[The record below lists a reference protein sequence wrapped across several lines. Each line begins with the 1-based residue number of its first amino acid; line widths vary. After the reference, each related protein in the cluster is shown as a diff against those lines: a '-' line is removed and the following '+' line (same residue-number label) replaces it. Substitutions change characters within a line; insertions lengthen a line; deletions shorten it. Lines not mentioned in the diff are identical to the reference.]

1 MSKKKVKAGHRRFL
15 AGILPEDD
23 AGLQSVETEKAK
35 LVTWK
40 ATLKD
45 QLDKILPLDKAIL
58 AELVAKEESTE
69 DEVAEEISRTASLK
83 AETTQRLVAIE
94 EKLTALNVLPSA
106 SAMISP
112 PASNPQNV
120 TENAAS
126 PGTSANS
133 KTARVNLPKLE
144 VRKFVA
150 KIEE

>member
-1 MSKKKVKAGHRRFL
+1 MSKKKVRAGHRRFL
-15 AGILPEDD
+15 VGILPEVD
-23 AGLQSVETEKAK
+23 AGLQNIETEKAK

-40 ATLKD
+40 ATLKE

-94 EKLTALNVLPSA
+94 EKLTALNVLSSA

-120 TENAAS
+120 TDNAAS

-133 KTARVNLPKLE
+133 KTARVNLLKLE
-144 VRKFVA
+144 VRKFVV